1 LGAEELLVNPRVQEA
16 ILQAIQAEQAAANS
30 LERPK
35 RRTSTS
41 DASKLRLEIDEIL
54 GRSWQ
59 VYGASNTWIDMGPEA
74 REAIQEAVLL
84 GRTSCRYR
92 WAGTEYE
99 IALDTRKQTNL
110 QTGTQ
115 RDIRLAPADA
125 GQSLPPTS
133 DQQEASLGRRPSL
146 RRTTSGQAPSSKTMA
161 ELRSLELCCKLDGRK
176 FEDPDFPP
184 VLGGRVTGWRRPQE
198 LTHHDG
204 RPLAANEDWQLL
216 RGRPRAEDVRQ
227 GELGDCWFLSS
238 LAALAE
244 YQDGRFL
251 RALLPEQSSLS
262 PAGIYMVRLCLG
274 GFWREVIVDDRLP
287 SLGGGQYHQQLAYC
301 STLRLQ
307 LWASI
312 IEKAFAKACGSYE
325 ALVGG
330 QPSEALAVLTG
341 WPCMVISFGRKDFD
355 ADLMWASLCSSYSA
369 GFLLTCS
376 TGRGEE
382 LRSEVGLAP
391 NHAYSLVAV
400 HEVTTTEGQ
409 VRLLQIR
416 NPHARCAWKGA
427 WSQRSGN
434 WTPELR
440 SKLRYPADDDAGM
453 FFMAMPDF
461 IIYFDQCTICQIHG
475 TEWCEARV
483 AVPLP
488 SQEVPRSGLALEACG
503 ATAQCLVSLAQPEER
518 ARGGYFYNHLFE
530 QLASVGLVILNMK
543 THPPSLVA
551 ASGLKNR
558 GVVGTDC
565 WLRPED
571 EYLLFLCA

>member
-1 LGAEELLVNPRVQEA
+1 
-16 ILQAIQAEQAAANS
+16 
-30 LERPK
+30 
-35 RRTSTS
+35 
-41 DASKLRLEIDEIL
+41 
-54 GRSWQ
+54 
-59 VYGASNTWIDMGPEA
+59 
-74 REAIQEAVLL
+74 
-84 GRTSCRYR
+84 
-92 WAGTEYE
+92 
-99 IALDTRKQTNL
+99 
-110 QTGTQ
+110 
-115 RDIRLAPADA
+115 
-125 GQSLPPTS
+125 
-133 DQQEASLGRRPSL
+133 
-146 RRTTSGQAPSSKTMA
+146 
-161 ELRSLELCCKLDGRK
+161 
-176 FEDPDFPP
+176 
-184 VLGGRVTGWRRPQE
+184 
-198 LTHHDG
+198 
-204 RPLAANEDWQLL
+204 
-216 RGRPRAEDVRQ
+216 
-227 GELGDCWFLSS
+227 
-238 LAALAE
+238 
-244 YQDGRFL
+244 
-251 RALLPEQSSLS
+251 
-262 PAGIYMVRLCLG
+262 
-274 GFWREVIVDDRLP
+274 
-287 SLGGGQYHQQLAYC
+287 
-301 STLRLQ
+301 
-307 LWASI
+307 
-312 IEKAFAKACGSYE
+312 
-325 ALVGG
+325 
-330 QPSEALAVLTG
+330 
-341 WPCMVISFGRKDFD
+341 MVISFGRKDFD

-391 NHAYSLVAV
+391 NHAYSLMAV
-400 HEVTTTEGQ
+400 HEVTTAEGQ

-530 QLASVGLVILNMK
+530 QLASMGLVILNMK

-571 EYLLFLCA
+571 EYLLVPMCLNSGSSLSAAVAVMSSLPVVVEERSLDRQAVMFAWAAYAKSGKPADKSSLNGADLYIRISEGLVVLAENRSRGYMHVELTCESSSLQFSRGLCATVDCIAPGYAQLLQVALPSEAGASWSLSRRRWEDAWEDKGSGRMSTTKEGFGFVVLHELSKMTGMDTVPQIFVGGTFLGGCEELQRLQQSGRLIQQIESAVQAAKKRVIMCLRKRIPVPLLSGAQAFVNLPLFLDLGTCD